1 VVGSDRSWKNSIWK
15 FFIRKTFSGW
25 SAQIDYGKTLYGNK
39 KLFQDGRLRSIMEKY
54 CIEILYRKLFQGGRL
69 RVRAKVPWRGPAYGQ
84 GCVQVNM
91 FNKNVSIQL
100 LQLPSIMRIRIQ
112 RLKKDV

>member
-1 VVGSDRSWKNSIWK
+1 M
-15 FFIRKTFSGW
+15 
-25 SAQIDYGKTLYGNK
+25 YGNK
-39 KLFQDGRLRSIMEKY
+39 KLFQDGRLRSIKEKY

-91 FNKNVSIQL
+91 FNKYVGIQL
-100 LQLPSIMRIRIQ
+100 LQLLSVLGMRIQ
-112 RLKKDV
+112 RLKKIFNRVLRIPRLRMRHLGKQQNVKSLSVPVFILTI